1 METAP
6 ANARDGR
13 TPHAGKLRGLM
24 FAAVAMLAMSALK
37 DLFLPAFFHFDDG
50 GKDIAAG
57 PYLLFGL
64 GLSIAVC
71 FLIGYPLWLLAER
84 SDLTSPLHFAILG
97 GAMAALAAVGQIAL
111 SQVAVTED
119 SRFAIMFPALWTI
132 ATGVVAGLVAR
143 MNSGRR

>member
-6 ANARDGR
+6 ANAPEGR

-24 FAAVAMLAMSALK
+24 FAAVAVLAMSALK

-64 GLSIAVC
+64 GVAIAVSHV
-71 FLIGYPLWLLAER
+71 IGYPLWLLAER
-84 SDLTSPLHFAILG
+84 HELTSPLHFAILG
-97 GAMAALAAVGQIAL
+97 GAIAALAAVGQIAL
-111 SQVAVTED
+111 QQIAVTED
-119 SRFAIMFPALWTI
+119 SRFSIMLPALWTI
-132 ATGVVAGLVAR
+132 ATGVVAGWVAR
-143 MNSGRR
+143 MNAGKR